1 MLQVTTNNVNTTLD
15 ETAGL
20 QNFTSSSS
28 AGDKD
33 DNDILVSS
41 LPSTFSGR
49 LGVLGANTSS
59 AIGAA
64 LSGYTGAAGDTGSNV
79 ISVTGS
85 TGATITDLGFVGS
98 SGEPLKGA
106 DSGLDTIDGTSIL
119 LFTDTNNNIVLG
131 RAGTPDGQ
139 IVFAL
144 YLEETGSPVSGGK
157 IWSVQYA
164 PLKNPNAANPDDA
177 VDLANQVFVAVSQDL
192 QFSLAGAP
200 S

>member
-1 MLQVTTNNVNTTLD
+1 MLQVTTNDVDTTLD
-15 ETAGL
+15 ESAGL

-85 TGATITDLGFVGS
+85 TGATITDLDFVGS
-98 SGEPLKGA
+98 TGNPLSGV
-106 DSGLDTIDGTSIL
+106 DSGLDTVNGTSIL
-119 LFTDTNNNIVLG
+119 LYTDTANNNIVLG
-131 RAGTPDGQ
+131 RAGAADGQ

-144 YLEETGSPVSGGK
+144 YLEETGSPVSGAK
-157 IWSVQYA
+157 I
-164 PLKNPNAANPDDA
+164 
-177 VDLANQVFVAVSQDL
+177 
-192 QFSLAGAP
+192 
-200 S
+200 